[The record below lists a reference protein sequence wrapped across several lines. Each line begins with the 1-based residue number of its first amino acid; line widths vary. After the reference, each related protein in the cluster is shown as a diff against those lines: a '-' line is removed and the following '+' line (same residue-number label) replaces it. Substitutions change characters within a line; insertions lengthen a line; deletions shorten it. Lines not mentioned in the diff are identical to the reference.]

1 MEEKEMKAQEEVNDK
16 DMPET
21 AGNDKS
27 TEAGAKTDS
36 GGTKID
42 NEDSRDDNVNTE
54 ADNKKPE
61 TENKS
66 PEAENKMSAIQ
77 QIKASASEEDGKPS
91 QTLSLRGLLGGDMLS
106 TNFMRRQVWLILL
119 IMVFIIVY
127 VAFRYQC
134 QQDMI
139 AIDKLEKDLKDM
151 KYKAL
156 STSST
161 LTEKSRESHIIDILK
176 TSKDSLLKP
185 SDQPPYII
193 NVPEE

>member
-1 MEEKEMKAQEEVNDK
+1 MEEKDLKAQEEVNDK
-16 DMPET
+16 EMAETVGNDASEETGMETDNSGTKADNGGSKADNGTEETGKKKSEAEDETPET
-21 AGNDKS
+21 
-27 TEAGAKTDS
+27 
-36 GGTKID
+36 
-42 NEDSRDDNVNTE
+42 
-54 ADNKKPE
+54 
-61 TENKS
+61 
-66 PEAENKMSAIQ
+66 ENKMSAIE

-91 QTLSLRGLLGGDMLS
+91 QTLSLRGLLGGDLLS
-106 TNFMRRQVWLILL
+106 TDFMRRQVWLILL
-119 IMVFIIVY
+119 VMVFIIVY

-139 AIDKLEKDLKDM
+139 TIDKLEKDLKDM

-156 STSST
+156 SISST
-161 LTEKSRESHIIDILK
+161 LTEKSRESHILDILK

>member
-1 MEEKEMKAQEEVNDK
+1 MEEKDLKAQEEVNDK
-16 DMPET
+16 EMAET
-21 AGNDKS
+21 VGNDAS
-27 TEAGAKTDS
+27 EETGVETDNS
-36 GGTKID
+36 GTK
-42 NEDSRDDNVNTE
+42 
-54 ADNKKPE
+54 ADNGGSKADNGTEETGKKKSEAEDE
-61 TENKS
+61 TSET
-66 PEAENKMSAIQ
+66 ENKMSAIE

-91 QTLSLRGLLGGDMLS
+91 QTLSLRGLLGGDLLS
-106 TNFMRRQVWLILL
+106 TDFMRRQVWLILL
-119 IMVFIIVY
+119 VMVFIIVY

-139 AIDKLEKDLKDM
+139 TIDKLEKDLKDM

-156 STSST
+156 SISST
-161 LTEKSRESHIIDILK
+161 LTEKSRESHILDILK

>member
-1 MEEKEMKAQEEVNDK
+1 MEEKDLKAQEEVNDK
-16 DMPET
+16 EMAET
-21 AGNDKS
+21 VGNDAS
-27 TEAGAKTDS
+27 EETGVETDNS
-36 GGTKID
+36 GTKADNGGSKAD
-42 NEDSRDDNVNTE
+42 NETE
-54 ADNKKPE
+54 ETGKKKSEAEDE
-61 TENKS
+61 TSET
-66 PEAENKMSAIQ
+66 ENKMSAIE

-91 QTLSLRGLLGGDMLS
+91 QTLSLRGLLGGDLLS
-106 TNFMRRQVWLILL
+106 TDFMRRQVWLILL
-119 IMVFIIVY
+119 VMVFIIVY

-139 AIDKLEKDLKDM
+139 TIDKLEKDLKDM

-156 STSST
+156 SISST
-161 LTEKSRESHIIDILK
+161 LTEKSRESHILDILK